1 MSTTREKRQTAAA
14 QRVSVNLA
22 RRKRQKSP
30 PREVLVQGE
39 DVRIQPEPHWLT
51 FLGVSVDTAE
61 SIAAARRKRG
71 AGSMN
76 ARTLSRRLVD

>member
-1 MSTTREKRQTAAA
+1 MFTKKKLQTNAA
-14 QRVSVNLA
+14 QRVSAKLA

-30 PREVLVQGE
+30 PREVSFQGE
-39 DVRIQPEPHWLT
+39 DVGVQPEPHWLT

-71 AGSMN
+71 AGS
-76 ARTLSRRLVD
+76 APETRRTGLP